1 MPPANRGSLGWD
13 VPLRKLL
20 PVASLLLAA
29 ACGGDTGALKLGA
42 AGPWDATYGAMN
54 KRGIELAVEEWN
66 AAHPGQPLAIDF
78 RNDSGSGAVAA
89 RIAQHFVDSTDV
101 SAVIGHVTSGAMVSA
116 AKVYDG
122 RLAAV
127 ATTASTPDLTGISPW
142 AFRVISSD
150 SANGISI
157 ARWAA
162 RRGITRVA
170 ILYENNSYGRGL
182 ADAFRTAFR
191 GDVLTMDPIA
201 DVADQNFEPHIAYLR
216 SVAPELV
223 FVAGTEASGIAFLRE
238 ARRQRL
244 DALFVGGDG
253 WSSVVSDP
261 AASEGAWVGSP
272 FSATDTRPRARTF
285 VEAFRKRFGMAPDGN
300 AALAY
305 DATMLLAEAVR
316 EAGPVRADVQRYLR
330 GLRPGRGF
338 QGVTG
343 VIAFTDGG
351 DPRDKQIVMERIA
364 RGALTAEVQ

>member
-1 MPPANRGSLGWD
+1 
-13 VPLRKLL
+13 
-20 PVASLLLAA
+20 
-29 ACGGDTGALKLGA
+29 
-42 AGPWDATYGAMN
+42 
-54 KRGIELAVEEWN
+54 
-66 AAHPGQPLAIDF
+66 
-78 RNDSGSGAVAA
+78 
-89 RIAQHFVDSTDV
+89 VDSTDV
-101 SAVIGHVTSGAMVSA
+101 VAVIGHVTSGAMVSA

-162 RRGITRVA
+162 GRGITRVA

-191 GDVLTMDPIA
+191 GEVLTMDPIA
-201 DVADQNFEPHIAYLR
+201 DVADQNFEPHVAYLR
-216 SVAPELV
+216 SVAPDLV
-223 FVAGTEASGIAFLRE
+223 FVAGTEASGIGFLRE

-253 WSSVVSDP
+253 WSSVAGDP
-261 AASEGAWVGSP
+261 VASEGAWVGSP

-285 VEAFRKRFGMAPDGN
+285 VAAFRERYGIAPDGN

-305 DATMLLAEAVR
+305 DATMLLAAAVR
-316 EAGPVRADVQRYLR
+316 EAGADRAAVQRHLR
-330 GLRPGRGF
+330 GLRPGREF

-343 VIAFTDGG
+343 AIAFTDGG
-351 DPRDKQIVMERIA
+351 DPLDKQIVMERIT